1 MPEYVCNMLYCP
13 VLRAAEAV
21 YTFVNGK
28 RTTPNTHKAQ
38 IPKTQFMKRIKSL
51 FIIHAAL
58 VLAAALAGCTGGD
71 RKTSSLEL
79 LQQEL
84 EIPARGG
91 EITLTYLLRDP
102 DGSTRIQA
110 AADNDWLTGFRTD
123 IPGCITF
130 QAAANETES
139 PRSATVEVT
148 YGSVRQQARITQTA
162 GERPREGFEITVFS
176 TTQTEAAYRV
186 VPPDDEIRYLSM
198 VIEKSIMDTY
208 PSEEQFFEEEMMIF
222 TMMAGSMELS
232 LEEYLEQISLTGT
245 QERWRDELR
254 PGVAYYAYAYGIEM
268 DGTPL
273 TGIYKQEFSTEK
285 DPNAGM
291 TFGIDCRLSGY
302 EADITFAP
310 SDENQLYVY
319 DVWSDER
326 IYWDLDNIYQNH
338 INRYIR
344 QSGLSAEE
352 AVREIAVTG
361 TVRKHYELDA
371 DTDYTAFAFAISPD
385 GTLISE
391 ASLTKFR
398 TGPVSPSDNRL
409 TISIDEVHAHTAVF
423 SIRTTCSDTY
433 VFFLDRT
440 AAWQGHSDEEIQR
453 LLIRDYDARER
464 LVSGDR
470 QEKAAALMSST
481 AYTVYAFGME
491 AGRATTPLF
500 TANFTTSAGESS
512 SVTFSLEYD
521 RFFDGEAA
529 MEARPDIY
537 SGLTGYAVLPTRA
550 VTGGGDVSGYYYSVF
565 IFRDMSDPDKYPD
578 DMMINSL
585 LGGNGF
591 TTPER
596 TFFVPYA
603 QPSTAVG
610 FAVDAEGN
618 PGPVFRKIIRV
629 NREDASPIEELIP
642 GKSE

>member
-1 MPEYVCNMLYCP
+1 
-13 VLRAAEAV
+13 
-21 YTFVNGK
+21 
-28 RTTPNTHKAQ
+28 
-38 IPKTQFMKRIKSL
+38 MKKINSL
-51 FIIHAAL
+51 FI
-58 VLAAALAGCTGGD
+58 VLAALILPAALSGCTGAE
-71 RKTSSLEL
+71 RKTASLEL
-79 LQQEL
+79 QQQEL
-84 EIPARGG
+84 EIPAQGG
-91 EITLTYLLRDP
+91 EFTLTYLLRDP
-102 DGSTRIQA
+102 DGATRIQA

-162 GERPREGFEITVFS
+162 GEKPREGFEITVFS

-409 TISIDEVHAHTAVF
+409 TISIDEIHARTVNF
-423 SIRTTCSDTY
+423 SIRTTCNDTY

-440 AAWQGHSDEEIQR
+440 AAWDGYSDEEIQR
-453 LLIRDYDARER
+453 LLIRDYDAKDRV
-464 LVSGDR
+464 VSGDR
-470 QEKAAALMSST
+470 QEKATALMSST
-481 AYTVYAFGME
+481 EYTVYAFGFE
-491 AGRATTPLF
+491 AGRPTTELF
-500 TANFTTSAGESS
+500 TASFTTEAGQVSD
-512 SVTFSLEYD
+512 VTFSLEYD
-521 RFFDGEAA
+521 RFFDGEEA
-529 MEARPDIY
+529 MEAYPDIY
-537 SGLTGYAVLPTRA
+537 SDLKGYAILPTRA
-550 VTGGGDVSGYYYSVF
+550 VTGGGEVAEYYYSIF
-565 IFRDMSDPDKYPD
+565 IYQDMSNPEQYPD

-585 LGGNGF
+585 MNGNGF
-591 TTPER
+591 TTPEK
-596 TFFVPYA
+596 TFFVPYG
-603 QPSTAVG
+603 QPSTVIG
-610 FAVDAEGN
+610 FSVDPEGN
-618 PGPVFRKIIRV
+618 PGPVFREVIRI
-629 NREDASPIEELIP
+629 NREDASPIEDLIP
-642 GKSE
+642 EEPQSRSER